1 MDKDTKI
8 VVVGIVI
15 TVVIFAL
22 AVFLQ
27 LKS

>member
-8 VVVGIVI
+8 VVAGIVI

>member
-8 VVVGIVI
+8 VVAGIVI

-22 AVFLQ
+22 AVLLQ